1 MVKISDIPLC
11 FSNLILS
18 SLIMQTNLIDFKSSS
33 QVRAYW
39 QPPNYVFGIVWPIL
53 YLLFGIINIRVFS
66 NKNIIRNSLKESIV
80 QNLWVIV
87 TGVDL
92 ISLGLVTNSNVIAT
106 QTIQYIVGLFLL
118 LYLNYMTSNIRTV
131 ELNNQDE
138 LSYLLYIPYSIWI
151 KFALI
156 LNLQIVHK
164 LTFNA

>member
-1 MVKISDIPLC
+1 M
-11 FSNLILS
+11 LI
-18 SLIMQTNLIDFKSSS
+18 
-33 QVRAYW
+33 
-39 QPPNYVFGIVWPIL
+39 
-53 YLLFGIINIRVFS
+53 
-66 NKNIIRNSLKESIV
+66 

-87 TGVDL
+87 TCVDL

>member
-1 MVKISDIPLC
+1 
-11 FSNLILS
+11 
-18 SLIMQTNLIDFKSSS
+18 
-33 QVRAYW
+33 
-39 QPPNYVFGIVWPIL
+39 
-53 YLLFGIINIRVFS
+53 
-66 NKNIIRNSLKESIV
+66 SLKESII